1 MSAYFGTISFDKLAN
16 TLNSAAQKTHQ
27 KLSETQEHLTH
38 AIQNIKIDDPQT
50 ILSLKTRRRQ
60 LQETLGSAKDI
71 SQLPPQYGSL
81 ERKCDAI
88 EQVCK
93 KILVVSKTFEVEGYD
108 YPPNPTES
116 ISDWWNTSTKENR
129 FLKFGKGGADKQKE
143 DKQKQPEAGSD
154 TPSFA
159 NALHRAAKGSQHII
173 QELNEHE
180 EAEKDQDVEIDEDIE
195 SLIKMFGTWADAQ
208 YNIDIAKREMDQ
220 FMVKEFN
227 EKLSHLLEVDF
238 KKGRVLRRKVE
249 ESRLKFDTLKYEQHE
264 RETALANKQ
273 DEAKQAEGATPSTG
287 VTQSSTADLAF
298 YAQLEDAE
306 DEFVSNTAEAVEFM
320 TDIADATKLISL
332 VKLFQNFQLVYH
344 RKCVQELEAS
354 LNTLTSLEESS

>member
-1 MSAYFGTISFDKLAN
+1 MSAYFGAISLDKLAN
-16 TLNSAAQKTHQ
+16 TLNNAAQKTQQ

-38 AIQNIKIDDPQT
+38 AIQNIKIDDPKT
-50 ILSLKTRRRQ
+50 ILSLKTRKRQ

-71 SQLPPQYGSL
+71 SQLPPQYGFL

-116 ISDWWNTSTKENR
+116 ISDWWNTSTKETR
-129 FLKFGKGGADKQKE
+129 FLKFGKGGTDKQKE
-143 DKQKQPEAGSD
+143 DKQKQAAGSSD
-154 TPSFA
+154 PPSFA
-159 NALHRAAKGSQHII
+159 HALHRAAKGSQGII
-173 QELNEHE
+173 QELKEQAE
-180 EAEKDQDVEIDEDIE
+180 EEQEQEVEIDEDVE

-208 YNIDIAKREMDQ
+208 YNMDIAKREMDQ

-227 EKLSHLLEVDF
+227 EKLKHLLEVEF
-238 KKGRVLRRKVE
+238 KKGHTLRRKVE
-249 ESRLKFDTLKYEQHE
+249 ESRLTFDTLKYEQHE
-264 RETALANKQ
+264 RDAALAKKQ

-320 TDIADATKLISL
+320 TSIADATKLISL

-344 RKCVQELEAS
+344 RKCVQELEVS
-354 LNTLTSLEESS
+354 LNSLTSLEESN